1 MLSEAKSRLSGKKN
15 NLGKLVGELSSVN
28 VILWHEEDKAR
39 LNDVHVVFKAK
50 KNIDKLN
57 QKRCDLIEKID
68 EAVLEALKNG
78 RNSR

>member
-1 MLSEAKSRLSGKKN
+1 MKKN

-28 VILWHEEDKAR
+28 VLLWHEEDKAR
-39 LNDVHVVFKAK
+39 LSDVKMVFRAK
-50 KNIDKLN
+50 RNIDRLN
-57 QKRCDLIEKID
+57 QKRNDLIEKID